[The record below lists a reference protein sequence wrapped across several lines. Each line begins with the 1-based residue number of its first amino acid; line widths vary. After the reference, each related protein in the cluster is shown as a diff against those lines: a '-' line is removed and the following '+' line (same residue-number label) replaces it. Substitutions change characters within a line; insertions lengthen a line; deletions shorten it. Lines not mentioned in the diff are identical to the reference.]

1 MKKKIVATISRTFDQ
16 CTTNS
21 HTAEVQAH
29 SITKIHNNFYEKTN
43 FKKDFLYRKYFNS
56 KHIYLS
62 SLFAA
67 SRWEKNKSFP

>member
-56 KHIYLS
+56 KHIYLPIK
-62 SLFAA
+62 FV
-67 SRWEKNKSFP
+67 RWKMEEK